1 MGNIVVV
8 LIIIVILTISITKVV
23 SDKRKGI
30 KCTGCPHSK
39 ACPSK
44 SCNPSK

>member
-8 LIIIVILTISITKVV
+8 LIIIVILAISVTKVV
-23 SDKRKGI
+23 SDKRKGV
-30 KCTGCPHSK
+30 KCIGCPHSK
-39 ACPSK
+39 ECPSK

>member
-1 MGNIVVV
+1 MGNVVVV
-8 LIIIVILTISITKVV
+8 LIIIVILAISISKIV

-30 KCTGCPHSK
+30 KCSGCPHSK

-44 SCNPSK
+44 SCKP